1 MSLKSINAVQARQE
15 LRQAIWDC
23 RERRLD
29 VSAKW
34 AAQQLA
40 GMGEDSSGSQQ
51 RPQIPQESS
60 PSSSIQEEDA
70 YQLAVSH
77 FDFRVRSI
85 LPLHDV
91 SMLNISRG
99 KSDQRRKNPSN

>member
-1 MSLKSINAVQARQE
+1 MSKISAAQARQE
-15 LRQAIWDC
+15 LRQAIRDC

-29 VSAKW
+29 VSTKW

-51 RPQIPQESS
+51 RPQESN
-60 PSSSIQEEDA
+60 PFASIQEEDA

-77 FDFRVRSI
+77 FDFRVSPDFSPAG
-85 LPLHDV
+85 L
-91 SMLNISRG
+91 ST
-99 KSDQRRKNPSN
+99 

>member
-1 MSLKSINAVQARQE
+1 MSLKISAAQARQE
-15 LRQAIWDC
+15 LRQAIRDC
-23 RERRLD
+23 MERRLE

-40 GMGEDSSGSQQ
+40 GMGEDTTGSHQ
-51 RPQIPQESS
+51 RPQILQESS

-77 FDFRVRSI
+77 FDFRVGLI
-85 LPLHDV
+85 
-91 SMLNISRG
+91 
-99 KSDQRRKNPSN
+99 